1 MNFATS
7 ARTIAAVILASCSG
21 ETARPNP
28 GDTDTLTSRI
38 DPASS
43 SASGST
49 SSDDG
54 AAPVRAR
61 IAAATT
67 RAPCVHTGLWEQ
79 CSVEKR
85 LAQAGFVVKRIEG
98 EAPRR
103 PGFSVPATVL
113 QLGRSRLEVFVYQS
127 EADMARDIARLDTL
141 RVAPPGV
148 QPVWDVAP
156 MLIRSGNLAAV
167 FLSQN
172 ARQAERVALA
182 LTAGAPQPGSPR

>member
-1 MNFATS
+1 MNFWRST
-7 ARTIAAVILASCSG
+7 RTIAAVILASCSG
-21 ETARPNP
+21 DSSRPNP
-28 GDTDTLTSRI
+28 GDTATLTSRI
-38 DPASS
+38 DSAPSPASGTT
-43 SASGST
+43 SG
-49 SSDDG
+49 DDG

-61 IAAATT
+61 IAAATS
-67 RAPCVHTGLWEQ
+67 RAPCLHTGLWEQ

-98 EAPRR
+98 EARR
-103 PGFSVPATVL
+103 PGFSIPATVL

-148 QPVWDVAP
+148 QPLWDVTP

-167 FLSQN
+167 LLSQN